1 MIQSKLPNVGTT
13 IFTRMSQLAAECGAI
28 NLSQG
33 FPDFDGPPEL
43 REAVGRHIA
52 AGHNQYAPMTGL
64 PALREQVAKKIEQFY
79 GRRVSADSEVTITPG
94 ATEAIFSAIQALVH
108 PGDEVV
114 VLDPSY
120 DSYEPSVQLAGGRCV
135 HVPLALPDFS
145 IDWQRMAEAI
155 GPRTRLVIINTP
167 HNPSGA
173 LISREELD
181 RLAALIRDRDIY
193 LISDEVY
200 EHLVFDGVA
209 HTSVL
214 SHEELYP
221 RSFVVSSFGKTYH
234 VTGWKTGYVV
244 APPALSAELRKVHQ
258 YVNFCGV
265 TPLQWALADYMAGHP
280 EHLRQ
285 LPGFYQAKR
294 SGKAMRDLTVLP
306 DLDIALVQSSLAWHD
321 AQANREHFA
330 ALLESAAGA
339 DLVVLPEMFTT
350 GFSMASAEQAEPEL
364 GPTHAWL
371 LEQARR
377 LGAVVTGSLIVQLA
391 DGSHRNR
398 LLWARPDGEMLHYD
412 KRHLFRM
419 AGEHEHYSPGE
430 RQELFELK
438 GWRVR
443 PLICYDLRFPVW
455 SRDPHDTDLLLYT
468 ANWPAPRRQHWN
480 RLLPARA
487 IENLCYVVAVNRIG
501 EDGNALRY
509 AGDSQVLDFQGD
521 SLFNAADADGV
532 FRVRLDAAAL
542 AAYRQRFPAYMDAD
556 RFEIHP

>member
-135 HVPLALPDFS
+135 RVPLALPDFS

-200 EHLVFDGVA
+200 EHLVFDDVA

-214 SHEELYP
+214 SHDELYP

-294 SGKAMRDLTVLP
+294 DLFCDLLLDSRFRFTRAPGTYFQCVDYSAIRP
-306 DLDIALVQSSLAWHD
+306 DLDDVAMAEWLTREHGVAAIPVSVFYERLRTPCGWSGSVTPNARRRCVRQRKSYARSDGSAGPGHRPGQSSW
-321 AQANREHFA
+321 
-330 ALLESAAGA
+330 SG
-339 DLVVLPEMFTT
+339 TT
-350 GFSMASAEQAEPEL
+350 PRPTASISPPCWRVPPAPIWWSSRRCS
-364 GPTHAWL
+364 PRVSAWL
-371 LEQARR
+371 
-377 LGAVVTGSLIVQLA
+377 
-391 DGSHRNR
+391 
-398 LLWARPDGEMLHYD
+398 RPS
-412 KRHLFRM
+412 RP
-419 AGEHEHYSPGE
+419 SPSWG
-430 RQELFELK
+430 
-438 GWRVR
+438 R
-443 PLICYDLRFPVW
+443 PMPGCW
-455 SRDPHDTDLLLYT
+455 SRP
-468 ANWPAPRRQHWN
+468 
-480 RLLPARA
+480 
-487 IENLCYVVAVNRIG
+487 G
-501 EDGNALRY
+501 
-509 AGDSQVLDFQGD
+509 
-521 SLFNAADADGV
+521 
-532 FRVRLDAAAL
+532 AL
-542 AAYRQRFPAYMDAD
+542 ARWSPAA
-556 RFEIHP
+556 